1 MAEGGPGA
9 VLEVGAPPQ
18 LEEEL
23 LVLYFESRRR
33 SGGGPVRS
41 CQRLGPLLFLTFE
54 SPQDAQ
60 NVLARGNHRL
70 GGVELEVRPA
80 APWDPSHLLLG
91 GLNPQIP
98 SELLEQHL
106 ETLLGRS
113 PSAITLCQGPA
124 PGWGLLH
131 LQDPLTPQE
140 LWLAEGR
147 ARGSSLWLLR
157 VPQTPSLLVGGGG
170 APLSPDL
177 LELYFENRR
186 SGGGPIQQ
194 LQLLPGGQAAI
205 VTFQELAV
213 AQRVLQR
220 RNHRLQ
226 DLVLTLAPHY
236 PFLGAIGRDQD
247 PLTLGRDPPINTEPM
262 APDSNPP
269 SDRDLQRDKDPPR
282 DRDPLRVMDPPRD
295 MAPLVKTAP
304 PGVTDPS
311 WDMDPP
317 RDRDPPRVMDP
328 PRDTAPLVKTAPPG
342 VMDPPRDM
350 APLVKTAP
358 PAVTDPPRDTDP
370 PGDRDPPR
378 DMAPLVKTAP
388 PGVTDPLR
396 DTDSQRVMDPPRDM
410 DPIPDPAPGPPPAP
424 GPSSAPPSVIALG
437 APLVSGEEEEVV
449 VPGERGSVRYLQQH
463 SQDLLGS
470 ISHVLV
476 LPLEG
481 GDVAGFRVS
490 GERQQCR
497 AVGEFLQS
505 LLGTVGTWPLTL
517 HFPGVARFLR
527 DQGGQ
532 SLLQQVEEQFQCVI
546 ELEGVCWSPPE
557 QQLDLVELLPQCCH
571 QDPPAVAPPPQHC
584 NLLRD
589 ADGDSG
595 PSSVEEI
602 TELLATLHPGDNAGE
617 SGDTLGW
624 QQDPRDD
631 FPPASNPH
639 WGSRVG
645 EEEEVQMALATQ
657 CSMEM
662 EQHQEEEAL
671 AQATALSLHSYREE
685 EEEALAHATALSLSS
700 YHQEEEEAEAAV
712 LQVAL
717 EASLEEALLAADSV
731 RVTVFTAQEAP
742 EVLAGLERA
751 LAGQLQTQEVTH
763 ERLRALP
770 PSCQHPLALLQ
781 HRHAV
786 RLTLRPGTAT
796 FCGFPPYTSQAA
808 QDLQSFLQ
816 NLPEPQPGFGAGGG
830 GTPSGTAV
838 HSASGIRAEG
848 CLGEEGV
855 QLLALSPRSPEFQDV
870 VRNFYSSLG
879 DLQSQVT
886 ILQVQKLEH
895 PLLARQYQLKKVSM
909 ERACG
914 GACVERVL
922 FHGTTQSSSR
932 EICLHGFNRSF
943 CGKNAALYGRGVY
956 FAVRS
961 VLSARDLYSPRS
973 PDGTKFIFVAKV
985 LTGLFTK
992 GGPGLRAPPLRE
1004 GMGVPL
1010 RYHSVVDDPRHP
1022 NVFVI
1027 FNDTQAYPQYLL
1039 ICQGPPP

>member
-1 MAEGGPGA
+1 MAEEVPGPGGVPGA

-60 NVLARGNHRL
+60 NVLARDNHRL

-80 APWDPSHLLLG
+80 APWDPSYLLLG
-91 GLNPQIP
+91 GLDPQAP
-98 SELLEQHL
+98 PELLEQRL

-113 PSAITLCQGPA
+113 PSAVTLSQGP

-131 LQDPLTPQE
+131 LRDPLTPQE

-147 ARGSSLWLLR
+147 ARGSSLRLLR
-157 VPQTPSLLVGGGG
+157 VPQTPSLLVEGGGS
-170 APLSPDL
+170 PLSPDL

-186 SGGGPIQQ
+186 SGGGPVRQ
-194 LQLLPGGQAAI
+194 LQLLPGGRAAI

-226 DLVLTLAPHY
+226 DLALILAPHY
-236 PFLGAIGRDQD
+236 PFLGAMGRDQD
-247 PLTLGRDPPINTEPM
+247 PLTVGRDPPINTEPM
-262 APDSNPP
+262 APDTAPL
-269 SDRDLQRDKDPPR
+269 SDRDAPRDK
-282 DRDPLRVMDPPRD
+282 
-295 MAPLVKTAP
+295 
-304 PGVTDPS
+304 
-311 WDMDPP
+311 DPP

-328 PRDTAPLVKTAPPG
+328 PKDRGVPRDEDPPR
-342 VMDPPRDM
+342 VMDPPRD
-350 APLVKTAP
+350 K
-358 PAVTDPPRDTDP
+358 DPPRDRDSP
-370 PGDRDPPR
+370 RVIDPPR
-378 DMAPLVKTAP
+378 DRAPLIQTAP
-388 PGVTDPLR
+388 PGVTDPPR

-410 DPIPDPAPGPPPAP
+410 DPLPAPAPRPPPDPGR
-424 GPSSAPPSVIALG
+424 PSVPPSAIAVG
-437 APLVSGEEEEVV
+437 AQLVSGEGEEEEEEEVV

-463 SQDLLGS
+463 CQDLLGS
-470 ISHVLV
+470 ISHVSV

-490 GERQQCR
+490 GERRQCR
-497 AVGEFLQS
+497 AVGEFLQN

-527 DQGGQ
+527 DQGGR

-546 ELEGVCWSPPE
+546 ELEGICWSPPE

-571 QDPPAVAPPPQHC
+571 QDPPAVAPPPPHWG
-584 NLLRD
+584 LLGD
-589 ADGDSG
+589 ADGDS
-595 PSSVEEI
+595 EEI

-617 SGDTLGW
+617 PGDTLGW
-624 QQDPRDD
+624 QQDPGDD
-631 FPPASNPH
+631 IPPAYYPQ

-645 EEEEVQMALATQ
+645 EEEEVQMALAIQ
-657 CSMEM
+657 HSMEI

-671 AQATALSLHSYREE
+671 ERATALSLRSYREEEE

-700 YHQEEEEAEAAV
+700 YHQEEEEEAEAAV

-717 EASLEEALLAADSV
+717 EASLEEALLAADSA
-731 RVTVFTAQEAP
+731 RVTVFTVQEAP
-742 EVLAGLERA
+742 EVLVGLERA
-751 LAGQLQTQEVTH
+751 LAGRLQTQEVTH
-763 ERLRALP
+763 ERLQALP
-770 PSCQHPLALLQ
+770 PSYQHPLALLQ
-781 HRHAV
+781 CQHAV

-796 FCGFPPYTSQAA
+796 FSGFPPYTSQAA
-808 QDLQSFLQ
+808 RELQNLLQ
-816 NLPEPQPGFGAGGG
+816 NLPEPQPGFGAGAGG
-830 GTPSGTAV
+830 IPSGTTV
-838 HSASGIRAEG
+838 RSASGTRGAAGG
-848 CLGEEGV
+848 CLVEEGV
-855 QLLALSPRSPEFQDV
+855 RLLALSPHSLEFQEV

-879 DLQSQVT
+879 DLHSRVS

-895 PLLARQYQLKKVSM
+895 PLLARQYQLKKVSV

-922 FHGTTQSSSR
+922 FHGTTQSSSH

-1004 GMGVPL
+1004 GVGVPL

-1039 ICQGPPP
+1039 ICRCRGPPH